1 MEPDSRYTIIGLIVL
16 GLMAAVLASFVWLTG
31 STGGSEFRY
40 YTIYFERQSL
50 DGLQVG
56 GDVNMRGIKVG
67 RVESYQILRE
77 NINRVNVLIRVD
89 AKTPVSTNSVAV
101 IDRNLVTSIADV
113 NLETEGKPGPPLFE
127 VPANEKYPVIAEGI
141 GELDAIS
148 ESANSLVVKADEAL
162 KNLNNVMSEDNQNLL
177 RDILVG
183 VKEATTKLDAR
194 LESFDD
200 AAASFRG
207 VSRDIS
213 VTLKKLGR
221 DVTPLSRDARGAIRE
236 VRTALADISE
246 AARSMQGNTSTLA
259 ARATDAAEIGVIE
272 MRATAQEL
280 RQGVDLLTR
289 TLDRLQDPR
298 AAILGPGEDQL
309 GPGETR

>member
-1 MEPDSRYTIIGLIVL
+1 MEPDSRYTIIGVVVL
-16 GLMAAVLASFVWLTG
+16 ALMAGVLASFVWLTG
-31 STGGSEFRY
+31 SASGSEYRY

-67 RVESYQILRE
+67 RVESYEILRE

-113 NLETEGKPGPPLFE
+113 NLETEGKPGPPL
-127 VPANEKYPVIAEGI
+127 VDLLANEKYPIIAEGT
-141 GELDAIS
+141 GELDAIA
-148 ESANSLVVKADEAL
+148 ESANSLIVKADEAL
-162 KNLNNVMSEDNQNLL
+162 KNLNQVMSQGNQDLL
-177 RDILVG
+177 REILVG
-183 VKEATTKLDAR
+183 VRVATSKLDSR

-200 AAASFRG
+200 AASAFRTVAS
-207 VSRDIS
+207 DIS
-213 VTLKKLGR
+213 VTLKKLGS
-221 DVTPLSRDARGAIRE
+221 DVTPLSRDARRAMRE
-236 VRTALADISE
+236 MRTALKEISG
-246 AARSMQGNTSTLA
+246 AAKSMQTNTSDLA
-259 ARATDAAEIGVIE
+259 ARASDAAEIGVIE

-298 AAILGPGEDQL
+298 AAILGPGEEQL
-309 GPGETR
+309 GPGETQ